1 MYTEEQYI
9 LEIGQALADD
19 HAAVMVGAGF
29 SKNAE
34 KISTAGREFLNWNQ
48 LSDLFYEK
56 LYGDSE
62 YPEKITVVPCAW
74 QKRSKLWLDG
84 QDWKNIKAGSSG

>member
-34 KISTAGREFLNWNQ
+34 KSAL
-48 LSDLFYEK
+48 
-56 LYGDSE
+56 
-62 YPEKITVVPCAW
+62 PVV
-74 QKRSKLWLDG
+74 
-84 QDWKNIKAGSSG
+84 NF

>member
-34 KISTAGREFLNWNQ
+34 KTQHS
-48 LSDLFYEK
+48 
-56 LYGDSE
+56 
-62 YPEKITVVPCAW
+62 PVV
-74 QKRSKLWLDG
+74 
-84 QDWKNIKAGSSG
+84 NF